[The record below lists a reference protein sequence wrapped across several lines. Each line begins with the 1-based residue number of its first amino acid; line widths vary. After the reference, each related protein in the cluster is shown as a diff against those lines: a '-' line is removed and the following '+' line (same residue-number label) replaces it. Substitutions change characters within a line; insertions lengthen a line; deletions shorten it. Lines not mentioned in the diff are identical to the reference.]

1 MILHFYFVS
10 LFLISNLLI
19 NYYDFFKDIIMY
31 IIIRIN
37 SFYFN
42 SLHYLNKWDL
52 HRSWFLSFDP
62 LIFKSIKL
70 TLLFTNL
77 PGEDKFSILIYVLL
91 FTSYLYLDIDIF
103 FLDYIEFILFGLY
116 YFYFFV
122 MNVFIYYL
130 NPLLSI

>member
-1 MILHFYFVS
+1 
-10 LFLISNLLI
+10 
-19 NYYDFFKDIIMY
+19 MY

-37 SFYFN
+37 FYYFN
-42 SLHYLNKWDL
+42 SSHCLNKWDL
-52 HRSWFLSFDP
+52 PSSWFIFLDP
-62 LIFKSIKL
+62 VIFKSIKL

-116 YFYFFV
+116 YFYFLV
-122 MNVFIYYL
+122 MNVLIYYF